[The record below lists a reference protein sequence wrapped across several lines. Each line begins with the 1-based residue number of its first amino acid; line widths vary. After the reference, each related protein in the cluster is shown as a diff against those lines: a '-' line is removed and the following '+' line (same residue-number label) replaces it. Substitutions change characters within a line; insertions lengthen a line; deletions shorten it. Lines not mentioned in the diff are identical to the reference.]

1 MPPSTVSLKQTLTSK
16 LTCGSFSQDLHLLN
30 LRMKNFLKKI
40 PFKNRMFSIY
50 VCVVSCSIAFLPT
63 WIPYIERSQNIEKA
77 GSLIARSI
85 ATTTAND
92 FFNEELINLSIAGID
107 IAKHPE
113 IQSVR
118 FVGNDGDVLFSAGK
132 PDPRTLYVSR
142 VTVNNIKS
150 GTVEISL
157 NSEAFKPP
165 RPIFELTLSVLIVCL
180 MPMLLAL
187 ITRNLNTENRSIP
200 IISVKNQPNSK
211 AFYIVINL
219 INRLSMQK
227 TLVEQALQDA
237 ETMSKEV
244 AALYEG
250 STIRVEELGICL
262 ALPNAT
268 CSAKQALSAVFL
280 LQVLLGEY
288 YTAGQFRCFLKE
300 GAWTSKENDI
310 EGSDFKSFF
319 SIKDFSAWLTLA
331 ALSQKDTALVS
342 SVMIPE
348 LPSEVRQHA
357 KSFEH
362 PLVRDIDTV
371 EQIYVI
377 EELPEVDEELI
388 NQQAKMILE
397 FA

>member
-1 MPPSTVSLKQTLTSK
+1 
-16 LTCGSFSQDLHLLN
+16 
-30 LRMKNFLKKI
+30 
-40 PFKNRMFSIY
+40 
-50 VCVVSCSIAFLPT
+50 
-63 WIPYIERSQNIEKA
+63 
-77 GSLIARSI
+77 
-85 ATTTAND
+85 
-92 FFNEELINLSIAGID
+92 
-107 IAKHPE
+107 
-113 IQSVR
+113 
-118 FVGNDGDVLFSAGK
+118 
-132 PDPRTLYVSR
+132 
-142 VTVNNIKS
+142 
-150 GTVEISL
+150 
-157 NSEAFKPP
+157 
-165 RPIFELTLSVLIVCL
+165 
-180 MPMLLAL
+180 MLLAL
-187 ITRNLNTENRSIP
+187 ITRNLNAENRSIP

-268 CSAKQALSAVFL
+268 CNAKQALDAVFL

-300 GAWTSKENDI
+300 GAWTSKEDYM

-319 SIKDFSAWLTLA
+319 STKDFSAWLTLA

-342 SVMIPE
+342 STIIPE
-348 LPSEVRQHA
+348 LPNEVRQHA
-357 KSFEH
+357 NNFEH
-362 PLVRDIDTV
+362 PLVRDVDTV
-371 EQIYVI
+371 EQIYLI
-377 EELPEVDEELI
+377 KELPEVDEELI
-388 NQQAKMILE
+388 SQQAKMILE

>member
-1 MPPSTVSLKQTLTSK
+1 
-16 LTCGSFSQDLHLLN
+16 
-30 LRMKNFLKKI
+30 
-40 PFKNRMFSIY
+40 MFSIY
-50 VCVVSCSIAFLPT
+50 VCVVSSSIAFLFT
-63 WIPYIERSQNIEKA
+63 WYPYIERSQNIEKA
-77 GSLIARSI
+77 GSLISKSI

-118 FVGNDGDVLFSAGK
+118 FVGTDGDVLFSAGE
-132 PDPRTLYVSR
+132 PDPQNLYVTKVS
-142 VTVNNIKS
+142 VNNIKA

-157 NSEAFKPP
+157 NGEAFKPP
-165 RPIFELTLSVLIVCL
+165 KPIFELSLSILIISLVPMLMVLITGNV
-180 MPMLLAL
+180 
-187 ITRNLNTENRSIP
+187 NSENRSIP
-200 IISVKNQPNSK
+200 IISVNNQPNGK

-268 CSAKQALSAVFL
+268 CNAKQALDAVFL

-342 SVMIPE
+342 SLMIPE

>member
-1 MPPSTVSLKQTLTSK
+1 MEQTLTSK

-30 LRMKNFLKKI
+30 LRMKNFLKQI
-40 PFKNRMFSIY
+40 PFKKRMFSIY
-50 VCVVSCSIAFLPT
+50 VCVVSSSIAFLFT
-63 WIPYIERSQNIEKA
+63 WHPYLERSQNIEKA
-77 GSLIARSI
+77 GSLISKSI

-92 FFNEELINLSIAGID
+92 FFNQELINLSIAGID

-118 FVGNDGDVLFSAGK
+118 FVGNNGDVLFSAGE
-132 PDPRTLYVSR
+132 PDLQNLYVTK
-142 VTVNNIKS
+142 VTVNNIKT

-157 NSEAFKPP
+157 NSKAFKPP
-165 RPIFELTLSVLIVCL
+165 NPIFELTLSILIISLV
-180 MPMLLAL
+180 PMLMAL
-187 ITRNLNTENRSIP
+187 ITRNLNSENRSIP
-200 IISVKNQPNSK
+200 IISVNNQPNGK
-211 AFYIVINL
+211 AFYIIINL

-227 TLVEQALQDA
+227 TMVEQTLQDA

-268 CSAKQALSAVFL
+268 CNANQALNAVFL

-300 GAWTSKENDI
+300 GAWTSKENDM
-310 EGSDFKSFF
+310 ERSDFKSFF
-319 SIKDFSAWLTLA
+319 SVKDFSAWLTLA

-342 SVMIPE
+342 STIIPE
-348 LPSEVRQHA
+348 LPNEVRQHA
-357 KSFEH
+357 KNFEH
-362 PLVRDIDTV
+362 PLIRDVNTV
-371 EQIYVI
+371 EQIYLI
-377 EELPEVDEELI
+377 KELPEVDEELI

>member
-1 MPPSTVSLKQTLTSK
+1 MEQTLTSK
-16 LTCGSFSQDLHLLN
+16 PTCGSFSQDLCLLN

-40 PFKNRMFSIY
+40 TFKKRMFSIY
-50 VCVVSCSIAFLPT
+50 ICVVSSSIAFLFT
-63 WIPYIERSQNIEKA
+63 WYPYIDRSQNVEKA
-77 GSLIARSI
+77 GSLISKSI

-92 FFNEELINLSIAGID
+92 FFNQELINLSIAGID

-118 FVGNDGDVLFSAGK
+118 FVGTDGNVLFSAGE
-132 PDPRTLYVSR
+132 PDLQNLYVTN
-142 VTVNNIKS
+142 VTVNDIKT

-157 NSEAFKPP
+157 NAEAFKPP
-165 RPIFELTLSVLIVCL
+165 KPIFELTLSILIISLV
-180 MPMLLAL
+180 PMLMVL
-187 ITRNLNTENRSIP
+187 ITRNLNPGNRSIP
-200 IISVKNQPNSK
+200 IISVNNQPNGK

-219 INRLSMQK
+219 INRLSLQK
-227 TLVEQALQDA
+227 TSVEQALQDA

-262 ALPNAT
+262 ALPKPP
-268 CSAKQALSAVFL
+268 CSAKQALNAVFL

-300 GAWTSKENDI
+300 GAWTSKEDDR

-319 SIKDFSAWLTLA
+319 SVKDFSAWLTLA

-342 SVMIPE
+342 STIIPE
-348 LPSEVRQHA
+348 LPNDVRRHA
-357 KSFEH
+357 NNFEH
-362 PLVRDIDTV
+362 PLIRDVDTV
-371 EQIYVI
+371 EQIYLI
-377 EELPEVDEELI
+377 KELPGVDEELI

>member
-1 MPPSTVSLKQTLTSK
+1 MPSKVSLEQTLTSK

-50 VCVVSCSIAFLPT
+50 ISVVSCSIAFLPT
-63 WIPYIERSQNIEKA
+63 WGPYIERSQNIEKA

-118 FVGNDGDVLFSAGK
+118 FINKDGDVLFSAGE
-132 PDPRTLYVSR
+132 PDPRNSHITE
-142 VTVNNIKS
+142 VTVNKIKT

-165 RPIFELTLSVLIVCL
+165 RPIFELTLSILIVSL
-180 MPMLLAL
+180 VPMLLAL
-187 ITRNLNTENRSIP
+187 ITKNLNAEIRSIP
-200 IISVKNQPNSK
+200 IISVNNQPNSK

-227 TLVEQALQDA
+227 TMVEQALQDA

-250 STIRVEELGICL
+250 STIRVEELGVCL

-268 CSAKQALSAVFL
+268 CNAKQALAAVFL

-342 SVMIPE
+342 SIIIPE

-362 PLVRDIDTV
+362 PLIRDINTV
-371 EQIYVI
+371 EKIYVI

>member
-1 MPPSTVSLKQTLTSK
+1 
-16 LTCGSFSQDLHLLN
+16 
-30 LRMKNFLKKI
+30 MKNFLKKI
-40 PFKNRMFSIY
+40 SFKKRILPIY
-50 VCVVSCSIAFLPT
+50 ICVVSCSIAFLLT
-63 WIPYIERSQNIEKA
+63 WYPYIQRSQNIEKA
-77 GSLIARSI
+77 GSLISESI
-85 ATTTAND
+85 ATATAND

-118 FVGNDGDVLFSAGK
+118 FVGAGGDILFSAGE
-132 PDPRTLYVSR
+132 PDPQNLYVTK
-142 VTVNNIKS
+142 VTVNNIKA
-150 GTVEISL
+150 GAVEISL
-157 NSEAFKPP
+157 NSNAFRPP
-165 RPIFELTLSVLIVCL
+165 KPIFELTLSILVICL
-180 MPMLLAL
+180 VPIFLTLVS
-187 ITRNLNTENRSIP
+187 RNLNLENRSIP
-200 IISVKNQPNSK
+200 IISVNNQPNGK
-211 AFYIVINL
+211 AFYIIINL

-262 ALPNAT
+262 ALPNPT
-268 CSAKQALSAVFL
+268 CNANQALNAVFL

-300 GAWTSKENDI
+300 GAWTSKENDM

-319 SIKDFSAWLTLA
+319 SVKDFSAWLTLA

-342 SVMIPE
+342 STILPE
-348 LPSEVRQHA
+348 LPNEVRQHA
-357 KSFEH
+357 KNFEH
-362 PLVRDIDTV
+362 PLIRDVDTV
-371 EQIYVI
+371 EQIYLI
-377 EELPEVDEELI
+377 KELPEVDEELI
-388 NQQAKMILE
+388 NQQAKVILE